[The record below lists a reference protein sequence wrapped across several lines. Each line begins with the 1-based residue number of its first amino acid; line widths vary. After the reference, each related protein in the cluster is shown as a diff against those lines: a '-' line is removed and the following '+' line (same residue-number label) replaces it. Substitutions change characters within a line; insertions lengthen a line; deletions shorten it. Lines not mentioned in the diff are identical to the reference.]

1 MTADRTWSVVIC
13 SYAEE
18 RWQLLVRSIESAQE
32 QSRPPD
38 EIVVVVDHNERLL
51 EMVDSEFGD
60 SIRVVENLSSPGES
74 GSRNTGTYLAEGTH
88 VAFLDDDAFADVDWL
103 MHLDDA
109 FDTPGVVG
117 VGGALLPNWV
127 EAAPR
132 WIPEEFL
139 WVVGCSYR
147 GLPPTR
153 AEIRN
158 PIGASMAFEAA
169 AVVGAGGFDS
179 RLGRVGKHPAAC
191 AETDLAMRIVS
202 STGGVIVYEPAAMAQ
217 HTVPAHR
224 ATLTYF
230 RRRCFAEGRSKAML
244 VRATGFR
251 SATSSERSYVAGA
264 LPRGVLTRMADAVRD
279 QEPGQLVQCLAIG
292 GLLAVACVGFVL
304 GLFARS
310 SVEINISDTAAFDP
324 DWVEPSNMQE
334 RAHQ

>member
-1 MTADRTWSVVIC
+1 MTGERTWSVVIC

-18 RWQLLVRSIESAQE
+18 RWELLVRSIESALQ
-32 QSRPPD
+32 QSRTPD

-51 EMVDSEFGD
+51 EMVDSAFGD
-60 SIRVVENLSSPGES
+60 STRVVENLSSPGES
-74 GSRNTGTYLAEGTH
+74 GSRNTGTYLAKGTH
-88 VAFLDDDAFADVDWL
+88 VAFLDDDACADADWL

-109 FDTPGVVG
+109 FDSPGVVG
-117 VGGALLPNWV
+117 VGGALLPKWV

-147 GLPPTR
+147 GLPRKR

-158 PIGASMAFEAA
+158 PIGANMAFETSG
-169 AVVGAGGFDS
+169 VVGAGGFDS

-202 STGGVIVYEPAAMAQ
+202 STGGVIVYEPAAVAQ

-224 ATLTYF
+224 ATWTYF

-264 LPRGVLTRMADAVRD
+264 LPRGILTRMADAVRD
-279 QEPGQLVQCLAIG
+279 QESGPLVQCLAIG
-292 GLLAVACVGFVL
+292 GLLAIAGGGFVL
-304 GLFARS
+304 GLFTKGS
-310 SVEINISDTAAFDP
+310 GEINAVDMAAFNP
-324 DWVEPSNMQE
+324 DWVDQSNMQE